1 MGFSVVK
8 FPVENT
14 DPIRLPNTKRMAF
27 RSVACNVPYELY
39 SMDFVDYFFL
49 TLYWDRGNPMESVVE
64 LRCGTKTH
72 RWSKTSPIDPKLLRK
87 ILCDMP
93 RYRDALVDLAPGR
106 SFFKGLCGEWV
117 ASLDRYDERVCDSL
131 AGSLLQDKSL
141 ELAIALSFPG
151 KIKSMFHASRVCD
164 LIGKI
169 DNFKREMSGNGSI
182 SSQIKE
188 WKLSISRTKKAI
200 QELDTYISEDYQ
212 QFERCKEV
220 LGKFGIEYDMSEGEY
235 ESVNGF

>member
-1 MGFSVVK
+1 M
-8 FPVENT
+8 
-14 DPIRLPNTKRMAF
+14 RLQSIGQKTSTQKLF
-27 RSVACNVPYELY
+27 RSNI
-39 SMDFVDYFFL
+39 
-49 TLYWDRGNPMESVVE
+49 
-64 LRCGTKTH
+64 LRCK
-72 RWSKTSPIDPKLLRK
+72 PVKLPLHNAIRK
-87 ILCDMP
+87 PNPATELLEIISDFII
-93 RYRDALVDLAPGR
+93 RV
-106 SFFKGLCGEWV
+106 
-117 ASLDRYDERVCDSL
+117 YDDS
-131 AGSLLQDKSL
+131 AFQRFHY
-141 ELAIALSFPG
+141 INV
-151 KIKSMFHASRVCD
+151 KSMFHASRVCD